1 MVQPRKLV
9 VPVPDKVQNPIS
21 KVDTHSSSDS
31 EGEHSKCYK
40 KAESN
45 LRITNYD
52 QHNQL

>member
-1 MVQPRKLV
+1 MYQF
-9 VPVPDKVQNPIS
+9 PIRFKTHQA

-31 EGEHSKCYK
+31 EGEHSKRSK

-52 QHNQL
+52 QHNQS